1 MNRSSKHLHLAPWT
15 RNSAMFSWSS
25 YICAFSLEEV

>member
-1 MNRSSKHLHLAPWT
+1 MNTRSSKHLRPWT
-15 RNSAMFSWSS
+15 RNSASFSWSS